1 MWRSHSTELIFW
13 LSAEQKPQKTIFR
26 NNLNIFRLKQIFAA
40 VELYFNFLII
50 VKPIPFLPFFSLLNE
65 FSSLA
70 VCVQKCMW
78 DIFKNC
84 HITSSRIQWKGKGQ
98 QIMKYLLHTLDI
110 YYRFVIGRYHYRWD
124 PSCSWR
130 NPQIFPK
137 SAFHEWNSVVIC
149 IFTLLFDMQTTA
161 VGLCHFGPPT
171 HTDKVQTPPCWK
183 RSNETCLLWNITQL

>member
-1 MWRSHSTELIFW
+1 
-13 LSAEQKPQKTIFR
+13 
-26 NNLNIFRLKQIFAA
+26 
-40 VELYFNFLII
+40 
-50 VKPIPFLPFFSLLNE
+50 
-65 FSSLA
+65 
-70 VCVQKCMW
+70 MW

-110 YYRFVIGRYHYRWD
+110 YYRLVIGRYHYRWD

-137 SAFHEWNSVVIC
+137 VAFHEWNSVVIC

-171 HTDKVQTPPCWK
+171 SPLKEVKWDMFIMKHYAIITYSMIKQSLLSRSVKQTKISWFIYYI
-183 RSNETCLLWNITQL
+183 NTHFVNLVCLRNALTVFACGYSRYGTTPSELSHNGS